1 MRKYEFVTVDV
12 FTDSRFGGNQ
22 LAVLPNAVGLSD
34 REMQAIAAEFNL
46 SETTFVLPPENRV
59 HSARVRIFHRT
70 GELPFAGHPNVG
82 TGFVLARMG
91 RDRDNTLMFEEAAG
105 TVEVRVR
112 RDENGTPSGATVTAP
127 QPLSVGAE
135 MPAHDIVSCVGFA
148 VEDVVLT
155 RHAPM
160 LISMGSPFVVAEVT
174 PEALSRAVPD
184 VACFRRVVRERPDFD
199 GRLSLHIYSRGKDE
213 IRARMFAPLD
223 GTFEDA
229 ATGGANAPLGGLL
242 LSLGNENSAHY
253 TIVQG
258 VEMGRPSRLEVTAW
272 RTPRG
277 IMATVGG
284 RCVEVMSGQILV

>member
-22 LAVLPNAVGLSD
+22 LAVLPNAIGLSD
-34 REMQAIAAEFNL
+34 GEMQAIAAEFNL
-46 SETTFVLPPENRV
+46 SETTFVLPPQNRV

-82 TGFVLARMG
+82 TAFVLASRG
-91 RDRDNTLMFEEAAG
+91 CDRDNVLLFEEIAG
-105 TVEVRVR
+105 LVEVRVK
-112 RDENGTPSGATVTAP
+112 RDVNGTASGATVTAP
-127 QPLSVGAE
+127 QPLTVGAE
-135 MPAHDIVSCVGFA
+135 FPAHLVASCVGLG
-148 VEDVVLT
+148 VDDIVLT
-155 RHAPM
+155 RHAPIV
-160 LISMGSPFVVAEVT
+160 ISMGSPFVVAEVT
-174 PEALSRAVPD
+174 PEARARAVPD
-184 VACFRRVVRERPDFD
+184 VASFRRAVSDRPDFA
-199 GRLSLHIYSRGKDE
+199 GRLSLHIYSRAKDE

-242 LSLGNENSAHY
+242 LSLGTESSAHY

-272 RTPRG
+272 HTPRG

-284 RCVEVMSGQILV
+284 HCVEVMSGEILV